1 MDAKDLVLK
10 LLDDVKLLDP
20 CKPHAHE
27 VAEQMWKETEQYLDK
42 IVPNCVAVGKDILY
56 AYFIIGSVLRNT
68 LYEAL
73 ENDMPNCDDC
83 SDRRIAHP
91 YG

>member
-1 MDAKDLVLK
+1 LDAKNLVLK
-10 LLDDVKLLDP
+10 VLNDISLIDS
-20 CKPHAHE
+20 CKPYAHE
-27 VAEQMWKETEQYLDK
+27 VAEYMWLQLEKYLHEDLPSCL
-42 IVPNCVAVGKDILY
+42 VVGPDILY
-56 AYFIIGSVLRNT
+56 AYFILGSVLRNT

-73 ENDMPNCDDC
+73 ENNMPNCDDC